1 MDEQHRFGELVLPYL
16 DDALSL
22 ARWLTGSVTDA
33 EDVVQD
39 ACVRAYAAIG
49 SVRQTNPRAWLLAIV
64 RNTAFTWL
72 AKNRPKYLVISDDDD
87 LFEQAGL
94 DMIDRDQPAT
104 PEAALIA
111 KADAE
116 QLHRAISGLPI
127 SYREALVL
135 REIEGLSYQEIS
147 KVMAIPIGT
156 VMSRLARARSL
167 LIQRIGAR
175 VASHRAL
182 RRRIERSPYREAMV
196 RQKARPFPA
205 GYRPRGRGLPPR
217 RRPRR
222 CR

>member
-1 MDEQHRFGELVLPYL
+1 MDERHRFGELVLPYL

-49 SVRQTNPRAWLLAIV
+49 SVRQSNPRAWLLAIV

-72 AKNRPKYLVISDDDD
+72 AKNRPKSLVVTDDND

-94 DMIDRDQPAT
+94 EMIDRDQPAT

-116 QLHRAISGLPI
+116 QLHRAIAGLPI

-167 LIQRIGAR
+167 LIQRIG
-175 VASHRAL
+175 L
-182 RRRIERSPYREAMV
+182 TGKG
-196 RQKARPFPA
+196 KAGA
-205 GYRPRGRGLPPR
+205 A
-217 RRPRR
+217 
-222 CR
+222 